1 MSVRV
6 LLVDDQELVRSGF
19 RIIVDSEPGLEV
31 VGEARNGAE
40 ALEQVAALSP
50 DVVCMDVQMPD
61 LDGLEATRRLT
72 ASGSNARVLIL
83 TTFGRDEYLFAAI
96 EAGASGFLLKNA
108 SAETLVHAIRVL
120 ADGDAL
126 LDTEVTRAVL
136 ERLAAKATTDEPTPP
151 TDTPD
156 PAVDALTRRERDVLE
171 LVAQGLSNAEIAA
184 ALVVGEATVKTHV
197 SNLLLKLA
205 LRDRIQAVV
214 WAYEHGVVV
223 PTR

>member
-31 VGEARNGAE
+31 VGEARDGAE
-40 ALEQVAALSP
+40 ALEQVATLSP

-72 ASGSNARVLIL
+72 ASGSSARVLIL
-83 TTFGRDEYLFAAI
+83 TTFGRDDYLFAAI

-108 SAETLVHAIRVL
+108 SAEELVHAIRVL
-120 ADGDAL
+120 ADGEAL
-126 LDTEVTRAVL
+126 LDTEVTRTVL
-136 ERLAAKATTDEPTPP
+136 ERLATTTTAERRRAP
-151 TDTPD
+151 TPD
-156 PAVDALTRRERDVLE
+156 PAVDALTPRERDVLE
-171 LVAQGLSNAEIAA
+171 LVAQGLSNAEIAS

-197 SNLLLKLA
+197 SNVLLKLS

-214 WAYEHGVVV
+214 WAYEHGVVA
-223 PTR
+223 PAR

>member
-31 VGEARNGAE
+31 VGEARDGAE

-72 ASGSNARVLIL
+72 ASGANARVLIL
-83 TTFGRDEYLFAAI
+83 TTFGREDYLFAAI

-108 SAETLVHAIRVL
+108 SAEELVRAIRVL
-120 ADGDAL
+120 ADGEAL
-126 LDTEVTRAVL
+126 LDTEVTRTVL
-136 ERLAAKATTDEPTPP
+136 ERLATTTTAERRGAPTP
-151 TDTPD
+151 DS
-156 PAVDALTRRERDVLE
+156 AVDALTPRERDVLE
-171 LVAQGLSNAEIAA
+171 LVAHGLSNAEIAK

-197 SNLLLKLA
+197 SNVLLKLS

-214 WAYEHGVVV
+214 WAYEHGVIA
-223 PTR
+223 PAR